1 MLQESGCTWIPH
13 AGAQNRAYTRGSN
26 TSIVAGGRAEGHYTG
41 RMDRLWTP
49 WRLAYVSAAR
59 GEQRPGVPEELSGWP
74 GEEDKGCVFCN
85 MIAAVR
91 WAARAGMSRE
101 DAEKAALILEEGEGC
116 FVCLNR
122 YPYSTGHVMVVPYRH
137 ESSLAKL
144 EVGTAEEMMRTARR
158 VEVALRETY
167 RPDGLNL
174 GMNLG
179 EAAGAGVA
187 EHLHLHE
194 LPRWSGDT
202 NFMTSIG
209 DVRVMPQ
216 TLGDSYARLREVI
229 LRDV

>member
-1 MLQESGCTWIPH
+1 
-13 AGAQNRAYTRGSN
+13 
-26 TSIVAGGRAEGHYTG
+26 
-41 RMDRLWTP
+41 MDRLWTP

-59 GEQRPGVPEELSGWP
+59 GEQRPGVPEELSAWP
-74 GEEDKGCVFCN
+74 GEEDNGCVFCN

-91 WAARAGMSRE
+91 WGVQTGMSK
-101 DAEKAALILEEGEGC
+101 DGAERAALILEEGEGC

-137 ESSLAKL
+137 EASLAKL
-144 EVGTAEEMMRTARR
+144 EVRTAEEMIRTARR
-158 VEVALRETY
+158 VEVAIRETY

-202 NFMTSIG
+202 NFMTVTA
-209 DVRVMPQ
+209 DTRVLPELLEE
-216 TLGDSYARLREVI
+216 TWRRLRAA
-229 LRDV
+229 LTSLQL